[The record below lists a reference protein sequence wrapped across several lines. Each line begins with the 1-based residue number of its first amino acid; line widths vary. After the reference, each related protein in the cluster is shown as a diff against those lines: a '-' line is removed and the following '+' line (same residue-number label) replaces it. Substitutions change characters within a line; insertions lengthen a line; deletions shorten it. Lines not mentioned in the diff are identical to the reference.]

1 MVYLKS
7 SEQIKKLHEKSSVSV
22 TYIGDVFKNISL
34 VSDKP
39 QMTNNWKCWPS
50 FNKCDFSY

>member
-7 SEQIKKLHEKSSVSV
+7 SEQIRKLHENSSVSV
-22 TYIGDVFKNISL
+22 TYIGNVFKNISL